1 MRLALALAACS
12 LLAGC
17 YYPYPYP
24 ASTTASPSSQP
35 VVWSNPEAG
44 TSGTAAAQP
53 AGETCREYQTSIT
66 LDGRPQPAWGV
77 VCRQP
82 DGSWRLVR

>member
-1 MRLALALAACS
+1 MRLALALAACT

-24 ASTTASPSSQP
+24 ASTASSGQP

-44 TSGTAAAQP
+44 TSGTATAQP
-53 AGETCREYQTSIT
+53 AGGDTCREYQTTVT

-77 VCRQP
+77 VCRP
-82 DGSWRLVR
+82 SDGSWRLVR